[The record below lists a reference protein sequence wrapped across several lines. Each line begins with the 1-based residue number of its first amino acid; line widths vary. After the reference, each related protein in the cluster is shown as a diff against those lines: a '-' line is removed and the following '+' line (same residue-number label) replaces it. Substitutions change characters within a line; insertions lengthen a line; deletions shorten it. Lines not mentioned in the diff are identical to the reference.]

1 MPSLH
6 QINANRENAQAS
18 TGPRTEA
25 GKAAS
30 SRNHLTAGLYTR
42 ADYVRPEERELY
54 KEFCE
59 TMLAELGPETLLEQ
73 SLAAEITGATWR
85 LRRCSAAEAELAD
98 YALTDPLLSDDE
110 STEKKLRSIERA
122 RASAHSLLHRSI
134 NQLRK
139 LQTSREKR
147 FELLNAENDPEQQPQ
162 PQPDLNDKAARK
174 QAERAFEAALFAAI
188 EPPTFIKEAIKE
200 SLENV
205 RLRNVAEGLEPD
217 YAPDDTPDCTLGS
230 NCELTGLELT
240 EEEAAAIRESE
251 ELGNLTF
258 EDLAA
263 LEEIDET
270 EDEAA

>member
-30 SRNHLTAGLYTR
+30 SRNHLTSGLYTR

-85 LRRCSAAEAELAD
+85 LRRCSNAEAELAD
-98 YALTDPLLSDDE
+98 YALTDPLLADDE
-110 STEKKLRSIERA
+110 ATEKKLRSIERA

-139 LQTSREKR
+139 LQTSRENR
-147 FELLNAENDPEQQPQ
+147 FELLNAEIAPEPQ
-162 PQPDLNDKAARK
+162 ADEAKAA
-174 QAERAFEAALFAAI
+174 EAAFDAALRAAI
-188 EPPTFIKEAIKE
+188 EPPPFIKEAIKE

-217 YAPDDTPDCTLGS
+217 YTPDYTLGS
-230 NCELTGLELT
+230 NCELTGSELT
-240 EEEAAAIRESE
+240 EEEAAVIRESE
-251 ELGNLTF
+251 EMENFSF
-258 EDLAA
+258 EDLANSED
-263 LEEIDET
+263 L

>member
-1 MPSLH
+1 MPSIS
-6 QINANRENAQAS
+6 QINANRENATHS

-42 ADYVRPEERELY
+42 QDYVRPEERELY

-59 TMLAELGPETLLEQ
+59 TMLAELEPETLLEQ

-85 LRRCSAAEAELAD
+85 LRRCSNAEAELAD
-98 YALTDPLLSDDE
+98 YALTDPLLDE
-110 STEKKLRSIERA
+110 DEATEKKLRSIERA

-139 LQTSREKR
+139 LQTDRENR
-147 FELLNAENDPEQQPQ
+147 FELLNAEIAPEPHA
-162 PQPDLNDKAARK
+162 DEAKAA
-174 QAERAFEAALFAAI
+174 EAAFDAALRAAI
-188 EPPTFIKEAIKE
+188 EPPPFIKEAIQE
-200 SLENV
+200 SLEKV

-217 YAPDDTPDCTLGS
+217 YTLGS
-230 NCELTGLELT
+230 NCELTGSELT
-240 EEEAAAIRESE
+240 EEEAAVIRESE
-251 ELGNLTF
+251 EMENFSFEELANS
-258 EDLAA
+258 EDL
-263 LEEIDET
+263 